1 MYEVT
6 DENTFAY
13 TVTRAEAPDTTA
25 PTLVSVTPAE
35 GNVELAHDGNFI
47 LTVKASDENLYE
59 LEIDHN
65 LSPLPEFSVYAN
77 ADNPYGDAQ
86 GDFADYG
93 VSVSYDAAAQEW
105 TIDFGPT
112 VSDALVA
119 KRDVKFYI
127 VIKDTAGNQWG
138 SMYEVTDEN
147 TFAYTVTRAEAPDTT
162 APTLVSVT
170 PAEGN
175 VELAHDANFVLTVA
189 ASDENLYELEV
200 DHSFEGTLPEFSVY
214 ASAENP
220 YGTEDLKTLFESYG
234 VEVTYD
240 ADGQKWMIDF
250 GEAITGQIV
259 EKGDITFYLVIKDVA
274 GNQWGSMYEVTEENT
289 FAYNVTQDKLRI
301 H

>member
-6 DENTFAY
+6 GENTFAY

-65 LSPLPEFSVYAN
+65 LSPLPEFSVYAS
-77 ADNPYGDAQ
+77 ADNPYGD
-86 GDFADYG
+86 GDFAEYG

-138 SMYEVTDEN
+138 SMYEVTGEN

-162 APTLVSVT
+162 APELKAVS
-170 PAEGN
+170 PAAGG
-175 VELAHDANFVLTVA
+175 
-189 ASDENLYELEV
+189 YR
-200 DHSFEGTLPEFSVY
+200 
-214 ASAENP
+214 
-220 YGTEDLKTLFESYG
+220 
-234 VEVTYD
+234 
-240 ADGQKWMIDF
+240 
-250 GEAITGQIV
+250 TG
-259 EKGDITFYLVIKDVA
+259 L
-274 GNQWGSMYEVTEENT
+274 
-289 FAYNVTQDKLRI
+289 
-301 H
+301 